1 MENDIVAALTHEV
14 KEEVIENYLY
24 ERRLIEEQIKYVNE
38 LADHAAQ
45 LEEKLYR
52 RFARIYEYLSEPE
65 FVNQFVRLI
74 GMKEALFEARFRKD
88 PNFRKGLR
96 FIKVHGLTYRA
107 KFRKLIVESYNR
119 LLNWNSDYKK
129 AYENLKEESKAVN
142 KNLKKFEQNYDLLT
156 ILNFLKTMDV
166 EEIERKHFLG
176 DGFTPGEMASV
187 EATMRF
193 KPIRMEQFKLIP
205 TPDLPELNTIQ
216 KQLSALAD
224 HLYDQGSDRMKA
236 FIR

>member
-107 KFRKLIVESYNR
+107 KFRKLVVESYNR